1 MSEPRP
7 NHDAGGAT
15 GAGANADARPLR
27 IGYVR
32 YFNTLP
38 LVQGLEHWRDV
49 SLHPAAPSALGDSL
63 LRGDVD
69 LALCSLVD
77 AARAG
82 GALTLVPA
90 GMIGC
95 DGHTL
100 TVRLLSRVPMASVS
114 EIHADIESHTSVV
127 LARVLLAGM
136 HGVRPAIIDDDVHAR
151 AVNLLAR
158 GDSAAWPETMLM
170 IGDKV
175 VTDAPGEAVYPH
187 QLDLGQAWKELTG
200 LPFVYAMWMCRTAQ
214 SGDAR
219 ILGAARVLARQRL
232 RNASRL
238 EWIVERFAN
247 ERKWPDDLAR
257 RYVRDLLRYAP
268 DERAMSGAREFVR
281 QAGDL
286 GLLGE
291 SSAFPPVMV
300 LQRDAAEPMTRAL
313 EAGTNA

>member
-1 MSEPRP
+1 MSEPRR
-7 NHDAGGAT
+7 NDDGGAGGA
-15 GAGANADARPLR
+15 GEAAGSPVRL
-27 IGYVR
+27 GYVR

-38 LVQGLEHWRDV
+38 LVQGLEYWSGV
-49 SLHPAAPSALGDSL
+49 SLHPAAPSVLGGAL
-63 LRGDVD
+63 LRGEVD

-100 TVRLLSRVPMASVS
+100 TVRLLSKVPMASVS
-114 EIHADIESHTSVV
+114 EIYADIESHTSVV

-136 HGVRPAIIDDDVHAR
+136 HGVRPRIVDDDVHAR
-151 AVNLLAR
+151 AVGLLAR
-158 GDSAAWPETMLM
+158 GDAGAWPETMLM

-200 LPFVYAMWMCRTAQ
+200 LPFVYAMWMCRTCDA
-214 SGDAR
+214 GDAR
-219 ILGAARVLARQRL
+219 IVAAARMLARQRL

-238 EWIVERFAN
+238 EWIVERFAH
-247 ERKWPDDLAR
+247 ERRWPDNLAR

-268 DERAMSGAREFVR
+268 DERAMRGAREFVR
-281 QAGDL
+281 QAEAL
-286 GLLGE
+286 GLLGAAGADGA
-291 SSAFPPVMV
+291 AFPPVME
-300 LQRDAAEPMTRAL
+300 LRRAVGGATIG
-313 EAGTNA
+313 AGA